1 MKIEKG
7 FIAALLLLSFAGSAQ
22 IKGIVKDSI
31 SGKPIPYVNIWV
43 ENENIGTTAEENGEF
58 SIHSQEAN
66 KKLVF
71 SALGYEKKQISM
83 SKAASVFLKPIA
95 FQLDEIVIS
104 KRYETRT
111 VEIGDTGSAIFQAFD
126 NGPRIDTKFFPYLPS
141 YKRTKYIKQVAIATD
156 SRIDEAFFKIH
167 FYSVAPNGFPG
178 DELLSKDFVV
188 SVNKGLKETQFN
200 VTKFN
205 LRMPKSG
212 IFVGFEKLLLEKN
225 KQEKEIVDAN
235 TNSTHIQKSYFP
247 FVMYNNVE
255 RDFFFTFSGG
265 KWNKQISEEKGN
277 GSNTIRI
284 YEPAINLILT
294 N

>member
-1 MKIEKG
+1 MKTTKRFLVVFFLMSLPIIAQTKG
-7 FIAALLLLSFAGSAQ
+7 V
-22 IKGIVKDSI
+22 VKDSI

-66 KKLVF
+66 KTLVF
-71 SALGYEKKQISM
+71 SALGYEKKRISI

-111 VEIGDTGSAIFQAFD
+111 VEIGDTGSDIFQAFD

-141 YKRTKYIKQVAIATD
+141 YKRTKYIKQVVIATD

-167 FYSVAPNGFPG
+167 FYRVAPNGFPG
-178 DELLSKDFVV
+178 EELLSKDFVV
-188 SVNKGLKETQFN
+188 SVNKGLKETKFN

-205 LRMPKSG
+205 LRMPKNG
-212 IFVGFEKLLLEKN
+212 IFVGFEKLIVEKN
-225 KQEKEIVDAN
+225 KQEKELLDAN
-235 TNSTHIQKSYFP
+235 TNSTRTQKSYYP

-255 RDFFFTFSGG
+255 RDFFYTFSGG

-277 GSNTIRI
+277 GSNKIRI